1 MISNEYVGKR
11 FRTRWTTYS
20 SGFQQPKA
28 QGLPNPRGG
37 IFVFKLVFCL
47 LQAALS
53 TQECFVGIEQHEI
66 YYLFFFLFQKYE
78 SIFCCIHLN
87 LWSLEIITFLF
98 VTQLLPVAPLH
109 RYSMGKWKDLIIA
122 GVPAWVTAVQKA
134 ISYLT
139 QLSSPVRVEEFGGE
153 TSHNVCVSFQ
163 GTVVLVFT
171 KATISCLGL
180 QSLSHC
186 LKKTSARSGNIWP
199 TAGFSLLLWK
209 SIPCYKIEWLCPFK
223 VIDFFLS
230 PRVTSISYYL
240 IGLITICLTEDLS
253 ECSEFDLW
261 WAWLKFL
268 LKLFLS
274 SSLFPFPL
282 TGENKDPNT

>member
-1 MISNEYVGKR
+1 MKSWNYNFSFCDTAITCGPPPPVLYGKVEGSDY
-11 FRTRWTTYS
+11 RWGASVSYS
-20 SGFQQPKA
+20 CAEG
-28 QGLPNPRGG
+28 
-37 IFVFKLVFCL
+37 
-47 LQAALS
+47 
-53 TQECFVGIEQHEI
+53 
-66 YYLFFFLFQKYE
+66 Y
-78 SIFCCIHLN
+78 
-87 LWSLEIITFLF
+87 
-98 VTQLLPVAPLH
+98 
-109 RYSMGKWKDLIIA
+109 
-122 GVPAWVTAVQKA
+122 
-134 ISYLT
+134 
-139 QLSSPVRVEEFGGE
+139 QLSNTAILSCEGRGVWRGDIPQCLRKFSGY
-153 TSHNVCVSFQ
+153 SCVGLHQSYNQ
-163 GTVVLVFT
+163 LSRATVTF
-171 KATISCLGL
+171 
-180 QSLSHC
+180 SLF
-186 LKKTSARSGNIWP
+186 KKTSARSGNIWP

-268 LKLFLS
+268 LKLFLF